1 MVSNFLVIWYSLMG
15 IIFLAMFIYKAN
27 ILRTKKYIDKD
38 LSYFSKGLT
47 ESPRKGIIYDM
58 ALMAVC
64 FTMMAIMLFFKL
76 N

>member
-1 MVSNFLVIWYSLMG
+1 MG

-27 ILRTKKYIDKD
+27 ILRTKKYTEKD

-47 ESPRKGIIYDM
+47 ESPRRGVIYDM
-58 ALMAVC
+58 ILMATC